1 MSHFFSGCRHLLP
14 VSNKAA
20 LPKFRSGSAARPATA
35 DSGAVKLSNA
45 TAAFSRC

>member
-1 MSHFFSGCRHLLP
+1 MTRNFKLSHFFSGCRHLLP

-20 LPKFRSGSAARPATA
+20 ASRFAADVRHRLTA
-35 DSGAVKLSNA
+35 VLSNA